1 MVLKG
6 TTLYYFKTKK
16 VSGLA
21 SSCSACCSAASFYCL
36 CSLKTKKKKKKK
48 KKSFFSNFFFTQDLD
63 VTGAIDLEPDSIIRE
78 ESAKS
83 KPKKHMFSVGT
94 QKRVFM
100 MFAETDQEQRAWITA
115 LKRSLEG
122 LRSGEHSGAAHSA
135 GVARN
140 LRSSDDDDDGP
151 TADESNGGGATRG
164 GAGAGG
170 AGAVGG
176 VGGGGAG
183 GAGGG
188 GGGAARGNL
197 TRVRNAISFL
207 RSESKV
213 LEFWQIWMES
223 VPPAQ
228 ELEPGKAITFTVTT
242 SADLKKVTWRTSGPQ
257 NIFIQKMVDFFW
269 NVGAPESEIDRLND
283 VGALINP
290 VQIGS
295 WIDMS
300 SKDGMDGGWYFP
312 VPMPLTQ
319 TASRRPTPATR
330 PSSWHEWARAPRR
343 RGVPLGRP
351 RHGRRAAATDRV
363 PARAARQHRLV
374 AARRRARRLR
384 VVWLPGHS
392 RRAVECFQGW
402 PNAGP
407 ACSRSSRRPRASCA
421 WACSRRRRPT
431 PTSRRSVPAATRAS
445 RSCDTF
451 MAEAFGDK
459 HPAFQE
465 ISFLQPPFGY
475 NVYAESWC
483 VKLCLH
489 ALTTIVHEEE
499 KHAEKRSQ
507 QFRSEIACVQI
518 EQFRLVRFE
527 HRARR
532 SVASASPVD
541 AALKDQLLE
550 HVAQHNASGRPCG
563 LARASSSASVGR
575 STRADCASSNACGM
589 YWARPEH
596 DCRSRNCTL
605 RSALASSVSA
615 ISASTALELRGQSSI
630 ELALFGEQSRRSN
643 EWRHS
648 PIQSEVQTHHHL
660 HQSDEKTIH
669 ESNRL
674 QEHFEKK
681 KKKKKKKKRSVD
693 KKTNR
698 RASECT
704 V

>member
-36 CSLKTKKKKKKK
+36 CSLKTKKKKKKKK

-207 RSESKV
+207 RSDSKV

-228 ELEPGKAITFTVTT
+228 ELEPGKSITFTVTT

-312 VPMPLTQ
+312 VPMPL
-319 TASRRPTPATR
+319 ANCIEAADAGDPTVKL
-330 PSSWHEWARAPRR
+330 HEWAR
-343 RGVPLGRP
+343 
-351 RHGRRAAATDRV
+351 RHGVEECLSVGRDMGAA
-363 PARAARQHRLV
+363 PPRQTEFRL
-374 AARRRARRLR
+374 A
-384 VVWLPGHS
+384 LPGS
-392 RRAVECFQGW
+392 TVSSQLDVALAAYASFGFPAIPDALLNVFKTGQTPGLLLSVVTSSEGFVRMGVLAPAPTAVDIAALC
-402 PNAGP
+402 AGSG
-407 ACSRSSRRPRASCA
+407 ANESQLR
-421 WACSRRRRPT
+421 
-431 PTSRRSVPAATRAS
+431 
-445 RSCDTF
+445 TF
-451 MAEAFGDK
+451 MSEAFGDK
-459 HPAFQE
+459 QPAFQE

-475 NVYAESWC
+475 NVYAESW
-483 VKLCLH
+483 
-489 ALTTIVHEEE
+489 
-499 KHAEKRSQ
+499 
-507 QFRSEIACVQI
+507 
-518 EQFRLVRFE
+518 
-527 HRARR
+527 
-532 SVASASPVD
+532 SVNFVFN
-541 AALKDQLLE
+541 L
-550 HVAQHNASGRPCG
+550 
-563 LARASSSASVGR
+563 
-575 STRADCASSNACGM
+575 
-589 YWARPEH
+589 
-596 DCRSRNCTL
+596 
-605 RSALASSVSA
+605 
-615 ISASTALELRGQSSI
+615 
-630 ELALFGEQSRRSN
+630 
-643 EWRHS
+643 
-648 PIQSEVQTHHHL
+648 
-660 HQSDEKTIH
+660 
-669 ESNRL
+669 
-674 QEHFEKK
+674 
-681 KKKKKKKKRSVD
+681 
-693 KKTNR
+693 
-698 RASECT
+698 
-704 V
+704 